1 MPVQDAKSSL
11 EILVANAQ
19 LSVAFVT
26 GWAPKNVG
34 GGLCFQDTPC
44 ISLDYVASSLAV
56 YMLGVLKELHD
67 ANTRKIHETE
77 ILDPLK
83 IPGIKI
89 SYKKIQD
96 LKTSIQI

>member
-1 MPVQDAKSSL
+1 MFSSFGVL
-11 EILVANAQ
+11 
-19 LSVAFVT
+19 
-26 GWAPKNVG
+26 G
-34 GGLCFQDTPC
+34 GLRGLWGLRGLCFQDTPC

-56 YMLGVLKELHD
+56 YMLGVPKELHD

-89 SYKKIQD
+89 SYKKY
-96 LKTSIQI
+96 KT